1 MSVISAEYMIIDS
14 KTYFGNTGSAKMS
27 DAMNPINLYSCGRE
41 SLIARTPIGPF
52 AAKYYLII
60 IGEEGKALYHIN
72 EEEIELGMNKMCLVS
87 PGEEFWITIERNEP
101 WHFMWL
107 GFNGHQASSITE
119 RVGFARGHRAVDLC
133 DVEEI
138 ADGISNILKSSS
150 MTDAC
155 EWKRIGGM
163 CEVLG
168 LMMENSIND
177 SVRNEAP
184 KIKYVNKAV
193 HIISEHY
200 GEKIKITDIA
210 DMVGIN
216 RSYLS
221 NLFKKELSMSPQEF
235 LISYRLDKAAQ
246 MLNETEESVGNI
258 AAAVGYADPL
268 AFSKAFKQKFGIS
281 PRSYRNNQ

>member
-52 AAKYYLII
+52 AEKYYLIFV
-60 IGEEGKALYHIN
+60 GEKGKALYRIN
-72 EEEIELGMNKMCLVS
+72 EEEIELGKNKMCLVS
-87 PGEEFWITIERNEP
+87 PGEEFWIILDSNEP
-101 WHFMWL
+101 WGFMWL
-107 GFNGHQASSITE
+107 GFNGHQALAITEKVGFVRGSRTAELSSIE
-119 RVGFARGHRAVDLC
+119 AVT
-133 DVEEI
+133 
-138 ADGISNILKSSS
+138 DGIGNILKSNK
-150 MTDAC
+150 MTEAC
-155 EWKRIGGM
+155 EMKRIGAM
-163 CEVLG
+163 CDVLG
-168 LMMENSIND
+168 SMMED
-177 SVRNEAP
+177 SVSESVRDETHE
-184 KIKYVNKAV
+184 IKYVNKAV

-200 GEKIKITDIA
+200 AEKIKITDIA